1 MFLYIVSALNLTKSG
16 QWNCNSNNYD
26 RCWTNSGAEFGLEFE
41 GNGFEIYGDLY
52 DLYTYFDVYLDGVN
66 VSRVNEKVD
75 SHKIFSNLH
84 LFTYDNFGF
93 GHHFLTINGSSTFVI
108 TRIVTKKLDIL
119 PIEPVT
125 PVPTPVPCLTNYFLK
140 VNCTTFIDHYDIDDG
155 GIMNIK
161 NGGIFIS
168 HVQFINCSSL
178 NRGGAIFLY
187 NTVTPYPCR
196 VFCTKFD
203 GCKANG
209 GGAIC
214 IIQN

>member
-1 MFLYIVSALNLTKSG
+1 MFIVWVMDLTKSG
-16 QWNCNSNNYD
+16 NWGCQGLCEFQRFENCWSEKG
-26 RCWTNSGAEFGLEFE
+26 GAEFSLEFE
-41 GNGFEIYGDLY
+41 GNGFAIYGCIAEGHD
-52 DLYTYFDVYLDGVN
+52 YFDVYLDGVN
-66 VSRVNEKVD
+66 VSKVNETSEVRYED
-75 SHKIFSNLH
+75 MP
-84 LFTYDNFGF
+84 LFTLDHFDFGQ
-93 GHHFLTINGSSTFVI
+93 HFLIINGSGIFD
-108 TRIVTKKLDIL
+108 VTKIIYYTTA

-178 NRGGAIFLY
+178 QRGGAIFLY

>member
-1 MFLYIVSALNLTKSG
+1 MFLVWAMDLTKSG
-16 QWNCNSNNYD
+16 NWRCQGLSEYQRFENCWSKEG
-26 RCWTNSGAEFGLEFE
+26 GAEFSLEFE
-41 GNGFEIYGDLY
+41 GNGFAIYGCIDEGH
-52 DLYTYFDVYLDGVN
+52 DYFDVYLDGVN
-66 VSRVNEKVD
+66 VSRVNETSEVRLVD
-75 SHKIFSNLH
+75 MP
-84 LFTYDNFGF
+84 LFTLDHFDFGQ
-93 GHHFLTINGSSTFVI
+93 HFLTINGSGVFD
-108 TRIVTKKLDIL
+108 VTKIIYYTTA